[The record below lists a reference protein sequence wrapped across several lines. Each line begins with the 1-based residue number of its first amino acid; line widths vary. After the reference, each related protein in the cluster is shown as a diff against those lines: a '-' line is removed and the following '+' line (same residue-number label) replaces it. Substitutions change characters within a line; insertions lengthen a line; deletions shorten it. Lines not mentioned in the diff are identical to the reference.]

1 MHCRACGFVA
11 SFGSRFCQQCGQAL
25 TQVSTMTA
33 TGDAVPGDAVP
44 EPVDETF
51 AGILSRWRQQFAEF
65 QRALGEA
72 SSPSEVV
79 ETWPL
84 EDENPEA
91 FVQRIKRELGIE
103 SGPLGSFEEGLELGS
118 GPGEEVPLSSAEV
131 LRQIQAMSR
140 SFEAEAPAA
149 GARLEKEAK
158 AALGPEAKPDD
169 GKIATDVVE
178 FAPAEPQPPRDD
190 IIAGVGSNDEA
201 LLGRLLAL
209 EAEVLRLQGERFP
222 QPVESPG
229 GRQPEMSE
237 SPRRPSPHGE
247 GEQRPTELPMS
258 SLGLSLLSNSS
269 LFASVSDPGLSE
281 GGRDSPS
288 KASKEEAGKTAEK
301 QEVELEAE
309 SRRLG
314 AEGQTDEGALQNS
327 TGLAVFVPF
336 VTSKRDSAVQVPDGE
351 LGQDIT
357 QASEVPVEPKEGG
370 LAVELELPE
379 AKPAAVGTEAA
390 AGTEAQAE
398 EASGD
403 RPPEANGDR
412 PNGASVQPAE
422 PVISPGPV
430 EPEPSAMPVVEAS
443 TENAVQAGSGPL
455 PSKTAGPPEASA
467 SGPRTPLSPPRLQAQ
482 WPDGPRGLSGP
493 LRKSPSAAHR
503 WPELRPSAPPPPPPM
518 RSARENVYPLD
529 GYANENPHFNGCG
542 ILAPPAWNSAGW
554 RPNDG
559 EDLMLQRAYE
569 VYRQQQL
576 DLLRD

>member
-1 MHCRACGFVA
+1 MSGGPSTHI
-11 SFGSRFCQQCGQAL
+11 QQQ
-25 TQVSTMTA
+25 
-33 TGDAVPGDAVP
+33 
-44 EPVDETF
+44 
-51 AGILSRWRQQFAEF
+51 
-65 QRALGEA
+65 
-72 SSPSEVV
+72 
-79 ETWPL
+79 
-84 EDENPEA
+84 
-91 FVQRIKRELGIE
+91 
-103 SGPLGSFEEGLELGS
+103 
-118 GPGEEVPLSSAEV
+118 
-131 LRQIQAMSR
+131 
-140 SFEAEAPAA
+140 
-149 GARLEKEAK
+149 
-158 AALGPEAKPDD
+158 
-169 GKIATDVVE
+169 
-178 FAPAEPQPPRDD
+178 
-190 IIAGVGSNDEA
+190 
-201 LLGRLLAL
+201 
-209 EAEVLRLQGERFP
+209 
-222 QPVESPG
+222 
-229 GRQPEMSE
+229 
-237 SPRRPSPHGE
+237 
-247 GEQRPTELPMS
+247 
-258 SLGLSLLSNSS
+258 
-269 LFASVSDPGLSE
+269 
-281 GGRDSPS
+281 
-288 KASKEEAGKTAEK
+288 
-301 QEVELEAE
+301 VELEAE

-467 SGPRTPLSPPRLQAQ
+467 QAQ

-529 GYANENPHFNGCG
+529 GYANENPHFN
-542 ILAPPAWNSAGW
+542 A
-554 RPNDG
+554 R
-559 EDLMLQRAYE
+559 
-569 VYRQQQL
+569 
-576 DLLRD
+576 LLGDAAVATRCMPSVVG